1 MRVGDNVSVRK
12 NIKRFEA
19 DTSRRSSLSHIDG
32 THARDRKARIARH
45 IIRCSKANPE
55 SIVLVVGRAGG
66 RKRASEIPSS
76 DRHHRLRPQ
85 RATTPRAPPLPPP
98 PLFTRHSQITIH
110 VQIRSL
116 ASPLIRTLSFC
127 LQRREDKSACMGWHH
142 LAGCWPVAVGRRRE
156 GMQSR
161 VKDSSGD
168 RISDG
173 NE

>member
-1 MRVGDNVSVRK
+1 MRK

-32 THARDRKARIARH
+32 THARDRKATIPRH

-55 SIVLVVGRAGG
+55 SIVLVVVRRAG

-76 DRHHRLRPQ
+76 DRHHRPPPLRLRPH

-142 LAGCWPVAVGRRRE
+142 LAGCWPVVVGRRE